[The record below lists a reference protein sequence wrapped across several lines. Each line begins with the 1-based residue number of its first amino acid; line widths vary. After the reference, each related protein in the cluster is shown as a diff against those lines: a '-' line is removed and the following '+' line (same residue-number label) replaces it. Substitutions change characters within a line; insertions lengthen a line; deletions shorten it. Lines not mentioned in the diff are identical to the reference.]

1 MELILRNIKKIGII
15 VVLLLVMV
23 LVIVFTNANRT
34 YSASDVLGDYADLNA
49 EKPFV
54 DIESWDLE
62 TEDIITPIKIPEET
76 QQELI
81 KSFKNAKF
89 KRVTDVSMDTD
100 YRVNITLNTG
110 YAMWVDSDKKLLKL
124 IDAYE
129 YYTIE
134 NDSDFFETLKNTTE

>member
-23 LVIVFTNANRT
+23 WVIVFTNANRT

-62 TEDIITPIKIPEET
+62 TEDIFTPIKISEET

-134 NDSDFFETLKNTTE
+134 NDSDFFGILKNITE

>member
-23 LVIVFTNANRT
+23 WVIVFTNANRT

-49 EKPFV
+49 EKSFV

-62 TEDIITPIKIPEET
+62 TEDIFTPIKISEET

-81 KSFKNAKF
+81 ESFKNAKF

-134 NDSDFFETLKNTTE
+134 NDSDFFGILKNTTE